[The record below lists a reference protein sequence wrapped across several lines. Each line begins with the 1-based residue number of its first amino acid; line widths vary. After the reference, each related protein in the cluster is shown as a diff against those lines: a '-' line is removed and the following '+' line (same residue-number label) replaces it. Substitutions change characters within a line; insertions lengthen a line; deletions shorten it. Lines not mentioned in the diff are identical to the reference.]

1 MIAYYQNQVVTNR
14 DGITETVVF
23 SNNINLMGF
32 VASQRVKD
40 NITKNVIR
48 RLSMQSS
55 KDNPAKVYCVSF
67 FDEPNNNHQQEY
79 LFKGKVLS
87 SLVFTAVTENGTEIE
102 NSLYIESATDED
114 SGLNSGLVVHSSPTI
129 NGRNSGY
136 IVNSDRDE
144 YIDINCINK
153 ISDKL
158 LAVQAGATSK
168 LQSQVNAR
176 LISPLSLLTRKNKEA
191 AGRGD
196 IIIENEFKDAVD
208 AIAALW
214 YDNHLYWTDSKPE
227 GAKDITNISLFTSSY
242 YNSKVVSDN
251 NTIASVINYS
261 LVPLLSKSNPFNST
275 LNS

>member
-67 FDEPNNNHQQEY
+67 FDLPDGNYQQEY
-79 LFKGKVLS
+79 LFKGKALS
-87 SLVFTAVTENGTEIE
+87 PVVFTAVTEKGTEIE

-129 NGRNSGY
+129 NGCDSGY

-144 YIDINCINK
+144 YIDINCINR

-158 LAVQAGATSK
+158 LTVQADATPK

-176 LISPLSLLTRKNKEA
+176 LISPLSLLTRKNKERVA
-191 AGRGD
+191 RGD

-208 AIAALW
+208 AITALW

-227 GAKDITNISLFTSSY
+227 GVKDITDISLFTSSY
-242 YNSKVVSDN
+242 YKSKVVRDDN
-251 NTIASVINYS
+251 TVVSEVKYS
-261 LVPLLSKSNPFNST
+261 LIPLFSKLNPFS
-275 LNS
+275 SRF